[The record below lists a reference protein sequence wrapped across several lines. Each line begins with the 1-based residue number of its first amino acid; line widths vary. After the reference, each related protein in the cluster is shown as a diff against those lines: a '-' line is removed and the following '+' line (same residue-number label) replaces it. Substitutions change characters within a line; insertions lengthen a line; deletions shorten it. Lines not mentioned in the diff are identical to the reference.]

1 MIPKKYWVIYELTQ
15 AFFAQN
21 LLYGEK
27 KKKGRNQKLVLNSTG
42 LFSFIQ
48 IKLKIGILKNV
59 FDGFCFFQK
68 HHQISLS
75 SYMGTSTFY
84 KIQIGAI

>member
-27 KKKGRNQKLVLNSTG
+27 KKKEETKN
-42 LFSFIQ
+42 LF
-48 IKLKIGILKNV
+48 
-59 FDGFCFFQK
+59 
-68 HHQISLS
+68 
-75 SYMGTSTFY
+75 
-84 KIQIGAI
+84 